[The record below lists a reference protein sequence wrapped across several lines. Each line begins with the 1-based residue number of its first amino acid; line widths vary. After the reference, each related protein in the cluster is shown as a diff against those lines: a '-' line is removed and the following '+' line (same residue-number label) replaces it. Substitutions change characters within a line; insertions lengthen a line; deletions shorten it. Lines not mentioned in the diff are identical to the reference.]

1 MGNAEEREKL
11 KVKSE
16 KLLWSIF
23 FIIALWFV
31 FGSPF
36 FLRGKIP
43 FAGDYQVTFF
53 APWSQYSQFSQP
65 VVNNA
70 MPDVI
75 DQLYPW
81 KHLVITDWKS
91 GQIPLWNPYQFGG
104 TPLMANYQ
112 SAVFSP
118 LNVLFFLFPFKIGWA
133 LLVLLQPLLA
143 GIGMYFFARKI
154 AISKTGA
161 TFSSVAFMFCS
172 FLVTWMGYGTLGYAV
187 AALPF
192 VLLGLEGYVQ
202 SKKFH
207 YLFLTVLF
215 LAFSFLS
222 GHFQM
227 SFYVLLAAFLY
238 FLFRFLPSKSKKLIL
253 FSLLSLVFGVLL
265 ASIQIFPSIA
275 FYAQS
280 LRSTLFQRPEVI
292 PWQYFIT
299 LLSPDFLGNPV
310 TRNDWFGHYAE
321 WGSYIGVL
329 PLVFALF
336 GVSEIKKNK
345 YVFFFVILGVL
356 SLLLATPNVV
366 GDLIL
371 KLHIPVLSTSAAGR
385 IIVLFSF
392 SLAVLSGFGLDSW
405 VKSSQKTKTILGGIG
420 IVLLFLGWFVII
432 FKIGLTPE
440 HAAIAKQNFLLPT
453 AFLLYMI
460 VATLFAYRFTNK
472 KILLLLTFTF
482 LLLTSFDM
490 YRFASKWQ
498 SFSPSNLV
506 FPDVGVT
513 NFFKTI
519 QDQRSLGNYGG
530 QVSLYYQ
537 IPALEGYD
545 ALYPEKFGEFASFV
559 ANGTLQPASRSVVD
573 FPKNGTYTKQAIN
586 LLGVQYIIQKVS
598 DTNKP
603 WAFSVQDYP
612 AAEFKI
618 VYQDNAYLVFQNQ
631 LANPHAFIWPFY
643 KVVSEKDVLS
653 TLFNSGDIV
662 LEQDPKIPKIN
673 QFVVNDNNADITS
686 YKADQVVIKTKT
698 TVKSL
703 LFLSDTYFPGWTAS
717 VDGKPAKIYR
727 ADYTFR
733 AVVVP
738 EGTHTVVFSYWPDSF
753 TYGIAGSSVGLLLLT
768 VIYFCQKR
776 RVW

>member
-1 MGNAEEREKL
+1 MGNAKEKIIVFL
-11 KVKSE
+11 STFWS
-16 KLLWSIF
+16 LL
-23 FIIALWFV
+23 FIVFLWLV
-31 FGSPF
+31 FSSPF
-36 FLRGKIP
+36 LLYGKIP

-53 APWSQYSQFSQP
+53 APWSQYSQFAMP

-81 KHLVITDWKS
+81 KHLVISDWKS

-133 LLVLLQPLLA
+133 LLILLQPLLA

-154 AISKTGA
+154 AISKIGA

-227 SFYVLLAAFLY
+227 SLYVLLAAFLY

-321 WGSYIGVL
+321 WGSYIGAL

-356 SLLLATPNVV
+356 SFLLATPNVV
-366 GDLIL
+366 GDVIL

-405 VKSSQKTKTILGGIG
+405 VKSSQKTKIILGGISLILLAIGWG
-420 IVLLFLGWFVII
+420 IILLR
-432 FKIGLTPE
+432 IGLTPE
-440 HAAIAKQNFLLPT
+440 HAVIAKQNFLLPT
-453 AFLLYMI
+453 AFLLYII

-513 NFFKTI
+513 NFLKTI

-603 WAFSVQDYP
+603 WAFPVWQYP
-612 AAEFKI
+612 YDFKI
-618 VYQDNAYLVFQNQ
+618 VYQDKNYLVFQNLQ
-631 LANPHAFIWPFY
+631 AFPRAFLVGNYIVEPNDKQNLIKLFSINRSTTITLEEDPRIKKTNSLVAHA
-643 KVVSEKDVLS
+643 
-653 TLFNSGDIV
+653 
-662 LEQDPKIPKIN
+662 
-673 QFVVNDNNADITS
+673 
-686 YKADQVVIKTKT
+686 VIKSYLSDKVTIQT
-698 TVKSL
+698 TSNAKAL

-717 VDGKPAKIYR
+717 IDGKPAKIYR

-738 EGTHTVVFSYWPDSF
+738 EGTHTVVFSYWPVF
-753 TYGIAGSSVGLLLLT
+753 L
-768 VIYFCQKR
+768 
-776 RVW
+776 